1 MDLLNAASSRARF
14 AGDSAK
20 MTSLDTRFKALGQNI
35 SKFGAGVSSIVK
47 ENLARAGE
55 GLGNAATAINDT
67 TLAMLDNKDAAV
79 LQELWEPSENCS
91 VCRDCQ
97 LQFIA
102 PVRTKHHCRG
112 CGSVYCQSCLAEVEI
127 DSSSVSRGVARKLDV
142 KEPSTVKLC
151 KGCVRGDA
159 PGEEI
164 CNQVLTLLQ
173 AASKKSKSKGG
184 TSSLAEARA
193 RALNKTSSAGGG
205 SSSYHD
211 SSSAAKR
218 TAENNSK
225 EKSALERLGTTLG
238 DTLGVLAPSDDQP
251 STHIQLS
258 RGVEYGGGRGSE
270 PPLAGYF
277 ELTNKSRKV
286 VAVKLLV
293 KGGNPLF
300 EAARPSYTAVAPGE
314 SVNGHFSSAQEGLE
328 LIVLTGNPHALGSP
342 LSIDTRKPN
351 AHVDRISDAAKI
363 PQFKEFNMFRMTCT
377 KANCLLK
384 VKDGGI
390 VEARVGD
397 SVGRIG
403 IFAKLQGKR
412 WRKGELDY
420 NTNIS
425 AVHPIKKAL

>member
-1 MDLLNAASSRARF
+1 MATL
-14 AGDSAK
+14 DS
-20 MTSLDTRFKALGQNI
+20 RFKAIGENLG
-35 SKFGAGVSSIVK
+35 KLGASVTSAVK

-55 GLGNAATAINDT
+55 GLGNAATALNDNA
-67 TLAMLDNKDAAV
+67 LAILDNKDAAV
-79 LQELWEPSENCS
+79 LKELWEPSENCS

-112 CGSVYCQSCLAEVEI
+112 CGSVYCQSCLSDIEI
-127 DSSSVSRGVARKLDV
+127 NASSVSREVARKLDV

-151 KGCVRGDA
+151 KGCIRGDS

-164 CNQVLTLLQ
+164 CGQVLGLLQ
-173 AASKKSKSKGG
+173 AAARKSKSKGG
-184 TSSLAEARA
+184 SSLAEARA

-211 SSSAAKR
+211 TASVAKR
-218 TAENNSK
+218 TTEANSK
-225 EKSALERLGTTLG
+225 EKTALARLGTTLG
-238 DTLGVLAPSDDQP
+238 DTLGILAPTDDQP

-258 RGVEYGGGRGSE
+258 RGIAYGGGRGDGSE

-300 EAARPSYTAVAPGE
+300 EAARPSYTAIAPGE

-328 LIVLTGNPHALGSP
+328 LIVLTGNPHAIGSP
-342 LSIDTRKPN
+342 LSVDTRKPN

-384 VKDGGI
+384 VKEGGI

-403 IFAKLQGKR
+403 VFAKLQGKR

-425 AVHPIKKAL
+425 AVHPIKKEL